1 MSYADIRKAAR
12 KGLTAKYATGGA
24 VKGKQPST
32 VINVISQPPAAAPA
46 VGPGPVPP
54 MGAPSPMPAAPVPP
68 IAGNAAL
75 GAMGAPPALKTG
87 GRVKAGAGSGVHR
100 KQASGF
106 KRGGKC

>member
-12 KGLTAKYATGGA
+12 KGHNAKYATGGA
-24 VKGKQPST
+24 VKGRPPST
-32 VINVISQPPAAAPA
+32 VINIVQPPAAAPA
-46 VGPGPVPP
+46 AGPGPVPPMP

-87 GRVKAGAGSGVHR
+87 GRVKFTAGAGSGEGR
-100 KQASGF
+100 QQKAARA
-106 KRGGKC
+106 K